1 MKNKMSH
8 ILHAYR
14 FFTTFSKKLRKD
26 AVSAY
31 AGQLAF
37 FILLSFFPFVMFL
50 LTLLKHTSL
59 TQGAIF
65 DAISHAVPAAF
76 SPYIISWVSDIY
88 SRSSSTLL
96 SITAITALWLAS
108 KGFLAMIYAFDTIYD
123 RTETRNFIILRL
135 YAILYTFAF
144 AVILLFTLALLVFG
158 NHIYA
163 QIYPKLPVI
172 GELILSIISVR
183 AAVSICIL
191 ILFFSL
197 LYKMIP
203 NRRTS
208 FVNELPGAILAT
220 AGWMIF
226 SFLYSYYIDNISN
239 YSTIYG
245 TMTTIAFLMLWLY
258 ICMYILFLGAE
269 LNVLIKKLSRFP
281 YKNTKASACNQS
293 PHLP

>member
-1 MKNKMSH
+1 MKKKMNH
-8 ILHAYR
+8 ILYSYK

-37 FILLSFFPFVMFL
+37 FMILSFFPFVMFL
-50 LTLLKHTSL
+50 LTLLRHTTL
-59 TQGAIF
+59 TQGAVFEIINQF
-65 DAISHAVPAAF
+65 VPDAF
-76 SPYIISWVSDIY
+76 SPYIISWISDIY
-88 SRSSSTLL
+88 SRSSSTVL

-123 RTETRNFIILRL
+123 RTETRNFIMLRI
-135 YAILYTFAF
+135 YAVFYTFVF

-158 NHIYA
+158 NRIYTE
-163 QIYPKLPVI
+163 IYPKIPMI

-183 AAVSICIL
+183 AAVSVCIL
-191 ILFFSL
+191 VLFFSL

-203 NRRTS
+203 NRKTS
-208 FVNELPGAILAT
+208 FVNELPGAMVTT
-220 AGWMIF
+220 AGWMGF
-226 SFLYSYYIDNISN
+226 SYLYSYYIDNISN

-269 LNVLIKKLSRFP
+269 INVLIQRLPQNRAKQLESE
-281 YKNTKASACNQS
+281 AS
-293 PHLP
+293 